1 MSQKIRWVAAAVLL
15 FGVSAAIAAFATR
28 SKSTPVRETALGRL
42 VTREVTAPPNTRVR
56 VEIIN
61 ATKTSGLARRAT
73 RVLRD
78 RGFDVVKYSTS
89 GTTQDSTLV
98 LDRTNHLEWAELV
111 GKALGGARVATRPDT
126 SSYVDVTVVLGGNW
140 RAPAQPFS
148 P

>member
-1 MSQKIRWVAAAVLL
+1 MSQKVRWVAAAVLL
-15 FGVSAAIAAFATR
+15 FGVSAGIAAFATR
-28 SKSTPVRETALGRL
+28 SKSKPVRETALGRL

-89 GTTQDSTLV
+89 ATMQDSTLV
-98 LDRTNHLEWAELV
+98 LDRTNHLDWAELV
-111 GKALGGARVATRPDT
+111 GKALGNARVATRPDT

>member
-1 MSQKIRWVAAAVLL
+1 MKQKVRWAAVAVLL
-15 FGVSAAIAAFATR
+15 FGVSAAIAALATR
-28 SKSTPVRETALGRL
+28 GKPTPVRETALGRL
-42 VTREVTAPPNTRVR
+42 VTREITAPPKTRVR

-61 ATKTSGLARRAT
+61 ASKTSGLARRAT
-73 RVLRD
+73 RLLRD

-89 GTTQDSTLV
+89 GVTQDSTLV

-111 GKALGGARVATRPDT
+111 GKALGGARVAARPDT

>member
-1 MSQKIRWVAAAVLL
+1 MTQKARWVAVAVLL
-15 FGVSAAIAAFATR
+15 FGVSAGIAAFATR
-28 SKSTPVRETALGRL
+28 KTAAPVRETALGRL

-56 VEIIN
+56 VEIVN

-89 GTTQDSTLV
+89 STTQDSTLV
-98 LDRTNHLEWAELV
+98 LDRTNHPDWAALV
-111 GKALGGARVATRPDT
+111 GKALGGARVAARPDT

>member
-1 MSQKIRWVAAAVLL
+1 MTQKVRWAAVAVLL

-28 SKSTPVRETALGRL
+28 KTSAPVRETALGRL
-42 VTREVTAPPNTRVR
+42 VTREVTAPANARVR

-89 GTTQDSTLV
+89 STTQDSTLV
-98 LDRTNHLEWAELV
+98 LDRTNHLDWAELV
-111 GKALGGARVATRPDT
+111 GKALGGARVAARPDT

-140 RAPAQPFS
+140 RAPSQPFS

>member
-1 MSQKIRWVAAAVLL
+1 MNQKTRWVALTVLL
-15 FGVSAAIAAFATR
+15 FGVSAGIAALATR
-28 SKSTPVRETALGRL
+28 GKSTPVRETALGRL
-42 VTREVTAPPNTRVR
+42 VNREVTAPPNARVR

-73 RVLRD
+73 RLLRD

-89 GTTQDSTLV
+89 ATTQDSTLV
-98 LDRTNHLEWAELV
+98 LDRTNHLDWAELV
-111 GKALGGARVATRPDT
+111 GKALGNARVAARPDT